1 MRIIRPDGTG
11 FEPDVTLS
19 ESWDHQIQVTE
30 HPVEDG
36 RTVSDHAQ
44 VLPLGYSARVV
55 ITETPFAN
63 VSATGGPSRVLQARD
78 FFESIEG
85 QIVSVVSTRYGR
97 LERMVLLG
105 WPNDVT
111 ALRNMEVTLTF
122 RQIEIAEVGFIAI
135 PPRRPAPAAETGAT
149 TEQDL
154 GTQATEEVSAEEAA
168 QVQSLFVKGGLY
180 AGFLK

>member
-1 MRIIRPDGTG
+1 MRIIRADGTE
-11 FEPDVTLS
+11 FKPDATLS
-19 ESWDHQIQVTE
+19 ESWDHRIQVTE

-44 VLPLGYSARVV
+44 VLPLGLTARVI
-55 ITETPFAN
+55 ITESPFSN
-63 VSATGGPSRVLQARD
+63 VSTFAGPDHVLQARD
-78 FFESIEG
+78 FFESVEG
-85 QIVSVVSTRYGR
+85 QIVSVVTTRYGR
-97 LERMVLLG
+97 LENMVLLG

-111 ALRNMEVTLTF
+111 VLRNMAVTLTF

-154 GTQATEEVSAEEAA
+154 GNLPTEELNDEEGSELKSYAA
-168 QVQSLFVKGGLY
+168 SILDAVGR
-180 AGFLK
+180 